1 MFLTPA
7 KRAACKNLSFAS
19 PKRINSSTFD
29 LTKAIF
35 LVVDDFVT
43 NRMVA
48 CEILRHLGHRCD
60 MAADGA
66 EAVVKA
72 ATQYYDAILMDLH
85 MPKLGGIAAAR
96 QIRAAESGRGH
107 RVPIVALTVEVDSKV
122 HAECREAGMD
132 GVLTKPFH
140 IAEVEQVLASFPAGP
155 A

>member
-1 MFLTPA
+1 MPTSVPSSEATDVGHELPA
-7 KRAACKNLSFAS
+7 PAAITHSRPLS
-19 PKRINSSTFD
+19 I
-29 LTKAIF
+29 

-85 MPKLGGIAAAR
+85 MPKLGGIAPAR